1 MHGLW
6 SQTKVYLCAF
16 VFLNCASYLFV
27 HVLKQPKLFKTKQQK
42 SLLFVFTYMETAL
55 VPWPSPSAV
64 RFWDYSFQHQARFL
78 KVIFVNSGKCS
89 HDGRYPPKT
98 APIWGDTGG
107 FGFSDYGSVTD
118 ILPASIHT
126 HTREQ
131 SSRSHFP
138 RGLWIGS
145 KLSTH
150 FSRNSELNPLERSMP
165 GWLSLDHGCHL
176 CHIWTVLWNQYWC
189 QEGLTSF
196 NMEYNCFEF
205 MKDKC

>member
-1 MHGLW
+1 MCWNSQNCSKQNNKNPFSLCSLIWRQLW
-6 SQTKVYLCAF
+6 CLD
-16 VFLNCASYLFV
+16 LP
-27 HVLKQPKLFKTKQQK
+27 HQPF
-42 SLLFVFTYMETAL
+42 
-55 VPWPSPSAV
+55 W
-64 RFWDYSFQHQARFL
+64 FWDYSFQQQARFL

-89 HDGRYPPKT
+89 HDGRYSPKT